1 MRPTLILA
9 LAVLGA
15 PSPVYAQSEAS
26 PNPTSTDDHGVEAL
40 KSRLKAEMKEELR
53 EEIRLELKDQLKA
66 EIKAEMQG
74 EATLPP
80 PVESDYSW
88 AEEEWKWEEPV
99 KPELNFLEFDGYF
112 RFRYD
117 LFNSLDLGTY
127 YRRREENIDRET
139 GPFAQRFVP
148 TLDSDGNPIRDANGD
163 RVGTWERVQAPP
175 VPACDTDVQQGDN
188 LADQSGRGNDPRGCR
203 ERAGGSDTLGGA
215 NIRLRLEPVL
225 NVYEDVKIKM
235 QIDVL
240 DNLVLG
246 STPDGFPLNPVSPLL
261 GLSQTQI
268 PPSDGINAIWTDSF
282 RVRRA
287 WAEIMTPLGQLRV
300 GRMPAHFGLGAYM
313 NEGRGID
320 SDFGD
325 TVDRIMFATKIGD
338 FYIAPSFDWAAT
350 GPTSAIRFSPYGQPF
365 DRDQRDDV
373 DQYGL
378 AIVKKDD
385 PEEAERRLAQDEF
398 VLDFGTF
405 QVGRFQPLEAATF
418 IRAGN
423 PENNPTAS
431 QLLERDMQMY
441 MYTYWARLR
450 YRKLTIEAEYAGVLG
465 SIGDPRLAGA
475 FEVGPGEDQPDSIGL
490 NQHGVVVKV
499 DYKLLKDALNLQ
511 LLLVGASGDAAPG
524 WGVRPLMDRNNQ
536 RDVWDGAQIGP
547 NDRDITNFRFDP
559 DFIVDMILWR
569 QLIGTITDAL
579 IVRPS
584 IQYNFTAGLGARV
597 DAIYSRA
604 WFAASTPSGSFTDIA
619 SGTADVRNL
628 GQPDR
633 NLGLEFNFKL
643 FYDSVD
649 GFHAWAQYGL
659 LIPFGGLSRQL
670 EVEPDSRLATSAD
683 GRVIMGGPSLARL
696 SAEIAH
702 TVQFLLGV
710 SF

>member
-1 MRPTLILA
+1 MRPKLLLA
-9 LAVLGA
+9 LAVLGVS
-15 PSPVYAQSEAS
+15 SPVFAQSEA
-26 PNPTSTDDHGVEAL
+26 PPTRTSTDASAVEAL

-53 EEIRLELKDQLKA
+53 EEIRLELKDRLKA

-74 EATLPP
+74 EVVLPP
-80 PVESDYSW
+80 PVDGGDTW

-127 YRRREENIDRET
+127 YKNTDSGRET
-139 GPFAQRFVP
+139 GPFAQRYVP
-148 TLDSDGNPIRDANGD
+148 GQGNEQG
-163 RVGTWERVQAPP
+163 VWERVQAPP
-175 VPACDTDVQQGDN
+175 VPACDTDVLPGDN
-188 LADQSGRGNDPRGCR
+188 LADELQGDRGDAPRGCR
-203 ERAGGSDTLGGA
+203 ERAGSSDTLGGA
-215 NIRLRLEPVL
+215 NMRLRLEPVL

-246 STPDGFPLNPVSPLL
+246 STPDGFPANPVSPLL
-261 GLSQTQI
+261 AFSQTQI
-268 PPSDGINAIWTDSF
+268 APSDGINSIWTDSF
-282 RVRRA
+282 RVKRA

-300 GRMPAHFGLGAYM
+300 GRMPGHFGLGAFM

-385 PEEAERRLAQDEF
+385 PEDAERRLAQDEY
-398 VLDFGTF
+398 VVEFGTF

-418 IRAGN
+418 INEGD
-423 PENNPTAS
+423 PEENANADE
-431 QLLERDMQMY
+431 LLERDMQMY
-441 MYTYWARLR
+441 MYSYWARLR
-450 YRKLTIEAEYAGVLG
+450 YRKLTVEAEYSGILG
-465 SIGDPRLAGA
+465 AINDPRLFGA
-475 FEVGPGEDQPDSIGL
+475 FEPDADEQVNSIGL
-490 NQHGVVVKV
+490 NQHGVTLKI
-499 DYKLLKDALNLQ
+499 DYKLLKDALTLQ
-511 LLLVGASGDAAPG
+511 LLVVGASGDGAPG
-524 WGVRPLMDRNNQ
+524 WGVRPLMNTNGR

-547 NDRDITNFRFDP
+547 NDTDITNFRFDP

-569 QLIGTITDAL
+569 QLIGQITDAL
-579 IVRPS
+579 IVRPT
-584 IQYNFTAGLGARV
+584 IQYNFTQGIGARV
-597 DAIYSRA
+597 DAIYSRS
-604 WFAASTPSGSFTDIA
+604 WFAESTPSASFDLP
-619 SGTADVRNL
+619 ADNGELTGL
-628 GQPDR
+628 GEANR

-659 LIPFGGLSRQL
+659 LIPFAGLSRQV
-670 EVEPDSRLATSAD
+670 EVEDNSRLAALGDAD
-683 GRVIMGGPSLARL
+683 SVRRGNQEFGLL
-696 SAEIAH
+696 STEIAH
-702 TVQFLLGV
+702 SVQFLLGV